1 MIRLFLKVVTIIIRY
16 YLNLNLQDYGLVF
29 KSGVSEAKVQIV
41 QLGVMGNYWE
51 ETDASEHYMTSST
64 EQSQVAEINGSETE
78 VSASVN
84 IKDTAFID
92 VSTINNRENA
102 DVYFKSPNSATERD
116 VSTNAVLKET
126 ALVLKYKTFPGQEV
140 GVTRVFDNGVKDFTS
155 YKSIKWKFIMK
166 RKRLQFLFVSL
177 CNLVKVL

>member
-1 MIRLFLKVVTIIIRY
+1 MSSNDSTLFETLKNGWRRWRIPLSQYDTIVSQSGNNYNTILSESQFTRLWLG
-16 YLNLNLQDYGLVF
+16 NLNP
-29 KSGVSEAKVQIV
+29 GVSEAKVQIV

-116 VSTNAVLKET
+116 VRR
-126 ALVLKYKTFPGQEV
+126 
-140 GVTRVFDNGVKDFTS
+140 TR
-155 YKSIKWKFIMK
+155 Y
-166 RKRLQFLFVSL
+166 
-177 CNLVKVL
+177 